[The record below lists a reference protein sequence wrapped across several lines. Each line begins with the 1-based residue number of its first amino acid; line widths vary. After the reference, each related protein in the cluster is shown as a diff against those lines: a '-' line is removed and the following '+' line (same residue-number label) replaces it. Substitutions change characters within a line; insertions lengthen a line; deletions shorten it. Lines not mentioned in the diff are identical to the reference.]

1 MKAIIIRIFGLIS
14 LLFYPFGCS
23 NHDSDLFDDQAFYS
37 RIETDRVCNF
47 VRCIKILKSRNCTT
61 EYFPNFLNLGIEDYL
76 NIDRGDTSKLT
87 AIPFE
92 IISFAKNDL
101 KSDFLAATIYLNFKN
116 LSTKKLFDDML
127 EVSIK
132 MDSVS
137 LIGQYELAKLRYN
150 ESYIGLSAFLIDRLN
165 RFYPN
170 NSEVYR
176 IQQKIKELYGDSTYN
191 KNMNLEEYLSLNP
204 HFIED

>member
-1 MKAIIIRIFGLIS
+1 
-14 LLFYPFGCS
+14 
-23 NHDSDLFDDQAFYS
+23 LFDDQAFYS
-37 RIETDRVCNF
+37 RIETDRVYNF
-47 VRCIKILKSRNCTT
+47 VRCIKILKNRNCTS
-61 EYFPNFLNLGIEDYL
+61 EYFPDFSNLGIEDYL
-76 NIDRGDTSKLT
+76 IIDRGDTSKLT
-87 AIPFE
+87 AIPFG
-92 IISFAKNDL
+92 IISFAENDL
-101 KSDFLAATIYLNFKN
+101 KSDFLASTIYLKFKN

-127 EVSIK
+127 KVSIK

-165 RFYPN
+165 HFYPN

-176 IQQKIKELYGDSTYN
+176 IQQKIKELYGDSTYD